1 MSMLETFTDQFGTF
15 FCFVAIWIDP
25 LFQIF
30 GHSISPEICC
40 NI

>member
-15 FCFVAIWIDP
+15 FCFVGIDP

-30 GHSISPEICC
+30 GHSISPEICF